1 MPDTVSPDTATSSA
15 KLPANLTMD
24 LAAWI
29 SGFDRSELPA
39 NIERAIRMAL
49 LDTLGVGIHGQGED
63 WTGIAR
69 DWAFGATAPDADDAA
84 NVWGED
90 EALLRA
96 SDAAFVNGIAAHAF
110 ELDDFCQKLHPGAA
124 VIPAAVAVAEANRR
138 SLGDLITAV
147 AVGYETMIRLSM
159 ALSPNETRLR
169 GWHLTGVCGPVGA
182 AAAASWLLWL
192 DTEQTAWAIG
202 LAATQGSGLFAFNAD
217 GAMSKRFHPGRAT
230 QSGVMAA
237 ELAARGFSGPT
248 KVLETEDGSFLT
260 AFSDYADGRK
270 LLDGIGERWELLGT
284 NFKPFA
290 ACGSV
295 HAYNDCG
302 IAVLDRLG
310 RPPAPDERVVIGLAK
325 VVDVQCG
332 YDYAPGTSLNA
343 QMSAR
348 YCTAVALIDG
358 AVLPA
363 QFTDERMA
371 ADDVVSLANRI
382 EIVGDAHLDAIYPE
396 KYPGWVEVHTADGV
410 VREDRENPS
419 GAWDS
424 ATHDVGLMAK
434 YEALLG
440 RKGDALKAL
449 VMEGDGEKPVA
460 ELITAM
466 A

>member
-1 MPDTVSPDTATSSA
+1 MPDTVSSRADA
-15 KLPANLTMD
+15 LPANLTMD
-24 LAAWI
+24 LAAWLA
-29 SGFDRSELPA
+29 GFDRGALPPE
-39 NIERAIRMAL
+39 IEKAVRLAL
-49 LDTLGVGIHGQGED
+49 LDTLGVGLHGQGEE

-69 DWAFGATAPDADDAA
+69 DWAFGATAPDEDDAA
-84 NVWGED
+84 TVWGD
-90 EALLRA
+90 EGALLRTG
-96 SDAAFVNGIAAHAF
+96 DAAFVNGIAAHAF
-110 ELDDFCQKLHPGAA
+110 ELDDFCQKLHPGAV
-124 VIPAAVAVAEANRR
+124 VIPAALAVAEAKKRN
-138 SLGDLITAV
+138 LGQLLTAI
-147 AVGYETMIRLSM
+147 ALGYETMIRMSM
-159 ALSPNETRLR
+159 ALDPNQARLR
-169 GWHLTGVCGPVGA
+169 GWHLTGVCGPMGA
-182 AAAASWLLWL
+182 AAAAGWLLWL
-192 DTEQTAWAIG
+192 DTQPMAWALG

-217 GAMSKRFHPGRAT
+217 GAMSKRFHPGRAA

-248 KVLETEDGSFLT
+248 KVLETADGNFLT

-270 LLDGIGERWELLGT
+270 LTDGLGERWELLKN

-302 IAVLDRLG
+302 IAIRAKLG
-310 RPPAPDERVVIGLAK
+310 RAPKPDERVVIGLAK

-332 YDYAPGTSLNA
+332 YDYAPGTALNA

-348 YCTAVALIDG
+348 YCVAAALLDG

-382 EIVGDAHLDAIYPE
+382 EIVGDAELDAIYPA

-410 VREDRENPS
+410 VREHRDNPS
-419 GAWDS
+419 GAHDS
-424 ATHDVGLMAK
+424 PNFQAGLLSK

-440 RKGDALKAL
+440 GKGAALKAL
-449 VMEGDGEKPVA
+449 VLDGSADTPVGDLLA
-460 ELITAM
+460 AM
-466 A
+466 R

>member
-1 MPDTVSPDTATSSA
+1 MPDTISSRA
-15 KLPANLTMD
+15 DALPANLTMD

-29 SGFDRSELPA
+29 SGYDRGSLPA
-39 NIERAIRMAL
+39 NVEKSIRMAL

-69 DWAFGATAPDADDAA
+69 DWAFGATAPDSDDAA
-84 NVWGED
+84 TVWGED
-90 EALLRA
+90 EALLRT

-110 ELDDFCQKLHPGAA
+110 ELDDFCQKLHPGAV
-124 VIPAAVAVAEANRR
+124 VIPAAMAVAQAKKRT
-138 SLGDLITAV
+138 LGQLITAV

-159 ALSPNETRLR
+159 ALDPNQARLR
-169 GWHLTGVCGPVGA
+169 GWHLTGVCGPMGA
-182 AAAASWLLWL
+182 AAAAGWLLWL
-192 DTEQTAWAIG
+192 DTEQMAWALG

-217 GAMSKRFHPGRAT
+217 GAMSKRFHPGRAA

-248 KVLETEDGSFLT
+248 KVLETSDGSFLT

-270 LLDGIGERWELLGT
+270 VLDGLGERWELLTT

-302 IAVLDRLG
+302 IAIRQKLG
-310 RPPAPDERVVIGLAK
+310 RAPEPDERVVIGLAK

-332 YDYAPGTSLNA
+332 YDYAPGTALNA

-348 YCTAVALIDG
+348 YCVAAALIDG
-358 AVLPA
+358 AVLPP

-382 EIVGDAHLDAIYPE
+382 EIVPDSYLDSIYPA

-410 VREDRENPS
+410 VREDRDNPS
-419 GAWDS
+419 GAHDS
-424 ATHDVGLMAK
+424 PNFQAGLLAK

-440 RKGDALKAL
+440 RKGDAMKAL
-449 VMEGDGEKPVA
+449 VMDGGAATPVSDI
-460 ELITAM
+460 ITAM
-466 A
+466 R